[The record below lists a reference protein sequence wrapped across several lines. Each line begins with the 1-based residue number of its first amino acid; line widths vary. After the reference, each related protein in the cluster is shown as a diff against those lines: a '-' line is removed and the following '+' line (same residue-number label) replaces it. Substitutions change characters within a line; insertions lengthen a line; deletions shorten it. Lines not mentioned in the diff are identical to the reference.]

1 VNKVA
6 VYEKLKEMMASEFKI
21 DTASISLEKRLDD
34 DLQLDS
40 LDMVD
45 LILSLS
51 DYIGEKVDPSLFKNA
66 CTVQDLVDSVYS
78 LWKSAKEALNFVGGE
93 LPVDRFLTA

>member
-1 VNKVA
+1 MDKTVIFDKI
-6 VYEKLKEMMASEFKI
+6 KGLMASEFQL
-21 DTASISLEKRLDD
+21 DADSISPEKRLND

-51 DYIGEKVDPSLFKNA
+51 DYIGEKVDPSLFKDA
-66 CTVQDLVDSVYS
+66 CTVQDLVDSVAP
-78 LWKSAKEALNFVGGE
+78 LWK
-93 LPVDRFLTA
+93 